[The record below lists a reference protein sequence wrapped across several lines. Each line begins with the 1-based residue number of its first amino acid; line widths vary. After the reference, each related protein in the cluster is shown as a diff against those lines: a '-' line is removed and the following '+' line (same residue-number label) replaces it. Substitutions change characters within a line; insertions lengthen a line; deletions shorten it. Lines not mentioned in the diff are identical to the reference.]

1 PRGESPGKGSQ
12 LRRRQHSRNAHSTSH
27 PDFRSLPLT
36 GKLEKFCQS
45 AESAPFL
52 GEIDVPGNPGG
63 GIPCLW
69 RTDQSVSAGDEP
81 IDAQVLGSTEV
92 DEGALRR
99 LLRRAGRTL
108 ARPALECLELLLDA
122 DTPPQVRLTMLA
134 ALTYLLVPLDLIPDF
149 IPAAGF
155 SDDLVALTALLGL
168 CSTHMSEAVR
178 LRAQRKLDRWFPPG
192 R

>member
-1 PRGESPGKGSQ
+1 MAVER
-12 LRRRQHSRNAHSTSH
+12 ST
-27 PDFRSLPLT
+27 
-36 GKLEKFCQS
+36 
-45 AESAPFL
+45 APA
-52 GEIDVPGNPGG
+52 
-63 GIPCLW
+63 
-69 RTDQSVSAGDEP
+69 AGDRRGDDP

-108 ARPALECLELLLDA
+108 ARPAIECLELLLDGQ
-122 DTPPQVRLTMLA
+122 TPPQVRLTMLA
-134 ALTYLLVPLDLIPDF
+134 ALTF

-168 CSTHMSEAVR
+168 CTRHISPDIRA
-178 LRAQRKLDRWFPPG
+178 RAQRRLDQWFPVN

>member
-1 PRGESPGKGSQ
+1 MKRSRRVSSGMTVDSFQGEPVDAEVIGS
-12 LRRRQHSRNAHSTSH
+12 R
-27 PDFRSLPLT
+27 
-36 GKLEKFCQS
+36 
-45 AESAPFL
+45 
-52 GEIDVPGNPGG
+52 
-63 GIPCLW
+63 
-69 RTDQSVSAGDEP
+69 
-81 IDAQVLGSTEV
+81 EV

-99 LLRRAGRTL
+99 LLRRAGRGL
-108 ARPALECLELLLDA
+108 ARPAIECLELLLDG
-122 DTPPQVRLTMLA
+122 DTPPQVRVTMLA

-168 CSTHMSEAVR
+168 CTSHMTDAIR

>member
-1 PRGESPGKGSQ
+1 M
-12 LRRRQHSRNAHSTSH
+12 AA
-27 PDFRSLPLT
+27 DF
-36 GKLEKFCQS
+36 S
-45 AESAPFL
+45 ARMHADGASS
-52 GEIDVPGNPGG
+52 GYGQTV
-63 GIPCLW
+63 
-69 RTDQSVSAGDEP
+69 
-81 IDAQVLGSTEV
+81 DADVLGSTEV

-122 DTPPQVRLTMLA
+122 NTPPQVRLTMLA

-168 CSTHMSEAVR
+168 CTTHLNDEIR
-178 LRAQRKLDRWFPPG
+178 LRAQRKLDRWFPLG